1 MRIMAIKYRNKFN
14 PGDILVCHHSY
25 AYIGKGDTVRVTSI
39 TPTGSVKLD
48 GIAGSYNPD
57 NFSLKVQVTT
67 PSDKLTGIDEKVKY
81 FVVDAADDCELL
93 IEVVVG
99 EEELTEYIRTFVR
112 DIGVEAIDCLHIFK
126 ESDRVDVTPYLEEV
140 QKPRNES
147 FYLVGFKKKDG
158 AKCYAKLD
166 YGAYVNELTFGR
178 PATSFNKHE
187 VIPFTKD
194 EADEMTLQ
202 TALAVMARFKK
213 KFAEGQLWIRD
224 LALEPVNS

>member
-1 MRIMAIKYRNKFN
+1 MRIMTTRYRNKFN

-25 AYIGKGDTVRVTSI
+25 AYIGRGDTVRVTSI

-57 NFSLKVQVTT
+57 NFSLKKSQV
-67 PSDKLTGIDEKVKY
+67 PLSDKLAGIDKKVEY
-81 FVVDAADDCELL
+81 FVIDTADDGEPLFD
-93 IEVVVG
+93 EVVG
-99 EEELTEYIRTFVR
+99 EEELAEYIRAFIR
-112 DIGVEAIDCLHIFK
+112 DIGVENIDMLHIFK

-147 FYLVGFKKKDG
+147 FYLVGFRKKGG

-166 YGAYVNELTFGR
+166 YGSYMNELTFGR
-178 PATSFNKHE
+178 PGTSFNNHE